1 MPERLEFNSDND
13 KLAQKK
19 QFRIRLYIAF
29 IFTVILFIILIAR
42 MTQLQW
48 IEHERYQGLAEGNRI
63 SIEILPPTRGK
74 IFDRNHI
81 LLADNQPVYTLK
93 LTREKM
99 DDIDAAR
106 LAIQVIL
113 ANIDPKRIQDFFE
126 NFKQRNRSKSYTL
139 PFTLTEEQA
148 AQFSVIS
155 HKHPGITL
163 TARLKRTYPYG
174 ATAVHALGY
183 VGRINQKEL
192 KNLDTKRYRGTDIIG
207 KSGIEKYYEN
217 ILHGSPGI
225 QQVETNV
232 RGRILRKLET
242 LPATPGQDIHLTL
255 DIKLQQFAE
264 ALMGNK
270 RGAIIAMDP
279 QNGEV
284 LAFVSTPVFDPN
296 LFVDGIDHKSY
307 NALLNDPNRPFI
319 NRAINGRYP
328 PGSTTKPFMALG
340 AIENNF
346 ISPNKKIYDPGF
358 LIYKDHRYRDWKRT
372 GHGLVDMNK
381 AIVESC
387 DTYFY
392 ELSLDMG
399 IDNIHN
405 ALAPFGF
412 GDYTGID
419 IHGESKGILPSQQWK
434 KETKG
439 KPWFRGETIISS
451 IGQGYNLATP
461 LQLARATSI
470 LANRGKIIRP
480 HLVRSHKTETL
491 KQIEIKRI
499 SNWEKV
505 ITSMKNV
512 MHSKKGTAY
521 QHAQHLPFQI
531 AGKTGTAQVF
541 SLNAGDYDA
550 ESLNEKLHDHSLF
563 IGFAPVNNPKIAVA
577 IIAENSGSGSK
588 TAAPIGV
595 KVIEKFLKLYYSD
608 LYYPKINRE
617 DTHEN

>member
-1 MPERLEFNSDND
+1 MPEHLDFNSDSESFN
-13 KLAQKK
+13 KKK
-19 QFRIRLYIAF
+19 QFQFRLYVAF
-29 IFTVILFIILIAR
+29 IFTLILFAILIAR

-74 IFDRNHI
+74 IFDRNHV

-93 LTREKM
+93 LIREKM
-99 DDIDAAR
+99 GNIDSTM

-113 ANIDPKRIQDFFE
+113 DNIDPKRVHDFFQT
-126 NFKQRNRSKSYTL
+126 FKKRNRSKSYSL
-139 PFTLTEEQA
+139 PFSLSEAQA
-148 AQFSVIS
+148 AQFAVIS
-155 HKHPGITL
+155 HKHPGVTL
-163 TARLKRTYPYG
+163 SARLKRTYPHG
-174 ATAVHALGY
+174 AAAVHALGY
-183 VGRINQKEL
+183 VGRINTKEL
-192 KNLDTKRYRGTDIIG
+192 KKLDPKAYRGTDIIG
-207 KSGIEKYYEN
+207 KMGVERYYESV
-217 ILHGSPGI
+217 LHGSPGI
-225 QQVETNV
+225 QQIETNV
-232 RGRILRKLET
+232 RGRVLRKLET
-242 LPATPGQDIHLTL
+242 LPATPGKDIHLTL
-255 DIKLQQFAE
+255 DIELQQFAE
-264 ALMGNK
+264 SLMGEM
-270 RGAIIAMDP
+270 RGGVVAMDP

-284 LAFVSTPVFDPN
+284 FAFVSTPTFDPN

-307 NALLNDPNRPFI
+307 NALRDNPNRPFI
-319 NRAINGRYP
+319 NRVINGRYP

-358 LIYKDHRYRDWKRT
+358 LVYKEHRYRDWKRT

-399 IDNIHN
+399 IDNIHD

-412 GDYTGID
+412 GAHTGID
-419 IHGESKGILPSQQWK
+419 IHGESKGILPSQKWK
-434 KETKG
+434 REVKG

-451 IGQGYNLATP
+451 IGQGYNLVTP

-470 LANRGKIIRP
+470 LANRGKVIHP
-480 HLVRSHKTETL
+480 HLVRSHKTEAL
-491 KQIEIKRI
+491 EQIEIKKI
-499 SNWEKV
+499 ANWEKV
-505 ITSMKNV
+505 IKSMENV
-512 MHSKKGTAY
+512 MHSKKGTA
-521 QHAQHLPFQI
+521 QKHAKHLPFKV

-550 ESLNEKLHDHSLF
+550 ETLDEKLHDHSLF
-563 IGFAPVNNPKIAVA
+563 IGFAPVDNPKIAIAV
-577 IIAENSGSGSK
+577 IAENAGSGSK

-595 KVIEKFLKLYYSD
+595 KVIEKFFKLYYSER
-608 LYYPKINRE
+608 YYPE
-617 DTHEN
+617 QEVVTADEN